1 MDSATIRSIIDRRE
15 KTNIEWSDGIERC
28 WKDLTDAL
36 TQDFETTK
44 KFLLEEC
51 DEDEYL
57 LVSEVYDDVVSKTQ
71 SQDYVDLLRK
81 SMKRFPNLAKEYH
94 LEEDLDLAAKTMLL
108 D

>member
-1 MDSATIRSIIDRRE
+1 MDFATIRSVIDCRE
-15 KTNIEWSDGIERC
+15 KTNVEWSDGIEEC
-28 WKDLTDAL
+28 WKELTDAL

-57 LVSEVYDDVVSKTQ
+57 LVSEVYDDVVLKTQ

-81 SMKRFPNLAKEYH
+81 SMKRFPDMAKRYH
-94 LEEDLDLAAKTMLL
+94 LEKDLDLAVKTMLRE
-108 D
+108 